1 MLDNLHSHDERSC
14 GADGPLQF
22 IGGYLST
29 VAVDRK
35 FRRQQATMWYNCV
48 HMVTLSPIAIILK
61 RTCRETMDQSLQ
73 YNSNNNRFVND
84 GTAGS
89 ISTCYKPLC
98 LYHPCPRHNCT
109 LHSTTEDTAI
119 IRNRRFFIT
128 MLHGL
133 GEESVNHS
141 REVEASRPRSKCT
154 RRESRYPSCAA
165 SEYRVLLS
173 RCRSD

>member
-1 MLDNLHSHDERSC
+1 
-14 GADGPLQF
+14 
-22 IGGYLST
+22 
-29 VAVDRK
+29 
-35 FRRQQATMWYNCV
+35 MWYNCV

-89 ISTCYKPLC
+89 SSSTCYKTLC
-98 LYHPCPRHNCT
+98 LYHPCPRHNCI

-119 IRNRRFFIT
+119 IPQSPLFHYYVTRTRRGISN
-128 MLHGL
+128 L
-133 GEESVNHS
+133 S